1 MASWLDIV
9 DGPSGW
15 TLVDTGRLETLLQS
29 MSHPKTQFP
38 VLIHFAGN
46 NNRVKA
52 LRALFPRNNVT
63 RKGPASFARLH
74 VSTET
79 ASTQYPV
86 LFAES
91 RMGGSTD
98 PSGTTSYW
106 HSNPNVERYPLP
118 ADCSKLNVYRD
129 VMSQIIL
136 PWAHILCL
144 FIDSHTEM
152 QECFKL
158 LSQPFRRIQVGS
170 HSISQFMRVIF
181 IFTSPRNYDFL
192 GDVMSSHQDP
202 AYTYLNLQDR
212 SELSPE
218 ARYEPLR
225 NLLLDKLQTIR
236 AEQSEHGLSLSATHM
251 CFLWKKSLQSKL
263 EKLEI
268 GPLNCL
274 HIAREGFPKE
284 SSKAPYL
291 AEFLK
296 VALAGQ
302 HDVRKIYEFIASAF
316 LMNAYPPDMHRFDPL
331 YVFEELYKDDFTAA
345 LEKRADLETDSCC
358 DAVKAEFT
366 RLFTMMNPAR
376 SSAGIRREVLN
387 RFFNEREGLYSLT
400 ACLFCMSKV
409 PEHVLPCRHAIC
421 DDCIVIFGSKS
432 AAAEYHH
439 NITQCPMCITRFQ
452 FSVRLL
458 PPTKGPN
465 LLSLDG
471 GGIRGILQLGLLR
484 VLEKRLGGSIPIWSI
499 FDLCTGTS
507 VGALNTI
514 DLILNKYSATKTFER
529 FPSLAQKVFNL
540 PSSPFRTM
548 KCLAWVSILKDL
560 ILDGR
565 YDEEVLEHTLKDA
578 IGSDRRIFDGSTTHG
593 GGSRVAIITSRISDG
608 KACVLANYQGTGRH
622 PGNESSYEFL
632 SPQSWEENPPLW
644 KVARCSVAA
653 PWFFQTKNL
662 PGFGPL
668 QDGGVRA
675 NNPLSIALGEAV
687 VIWPTKTRHDL
698 LVSVGTGYTRPEGS
712 DGNPLIRGILKDGAI
727 SRMIRAMMSSPAMD
741 GEQAYL
747 EALNYVP
754 DHMRSNIYRLN
765 LPLSGPLPR
774 LDDVGK
780 LIELG
785 RSSFEVPDTL
795 VRAILVTGL
804 FFFELDENPKAE
816 EGSIHCRGSVLCASP
831 QPRKA
836 VERVCAEVPHAEIR
850 MQGKCSLGSIE
861 ESHICSMC
869 NYYRKVISFTVKS
882 LDEVFTL
889 EVVNSS
895 FQQKIGGFPT
905 SVKRLLR
912 QQHAGNYFGR
922 VDHLSGT
929 WPPERKCFCS
939 RGSKRRIEIVEPP
952 AEYKKRRL

>member
-79 ASTQYPV
+79 ASTPYPV

-98 PSGTTSYW
+98 SSSTTSYW
-106 HSNPNVERYPLP
+106 HPNPNVERYPLP

-144 FIDSHTEM
+144 FVDSHTEL

-158 LSQPFRRIQVGS
+158 LRQPFRRIQVGS

-181 IFTSPRNYDFL
+181 IFTSPQEYDLL
-192 GDVMSSHQDP
+192 GDVMLSHQDP
-202 AYTYLNLQDR
+202 AYTYVNLQDR
-212 SELSPE
+212 RELSPE

-225 NLLLDKLQTIR
+225 NLLLDKLQTIH
-236 AEQSEHGLSLSATHM
+236 AEQGEHGLSLSATHM

-400 ACLFCMSKV
+400 ACLFC
-409 PEHVLPCRHAIC
+409 
-421 DDCIVIFGSKS
+421 
-432 AAAEYHH
+432 
-439 NITQCPMCITRFQ
+439 
-452 FSVRLL
+452 
-458 PPTKGPN
+458 
-465 LLSLDG
+465 
-471 GGIRGILQLGLLR
+471 
-484 VLEKRLGGSIPIWSI
+484 
-499 FDLCTGTS
+499 
-507 VGALNTI
+507 ALNTI

-578 IGSDRRIFDGSTTHG
+578 IGSDRRIFDDSTTHG

-622 PGNESSYEFL
+622 PGHESSYEFL

-644 KVARCSVAA
+644 KVARCGVAA

-675 NNPLSIALGEAV
+675 NNPLSIAVREAV

-698 LVSVGTGYTRPEGS
+698 LVSVGTGYTRPEGG
-712 DGNPLIRGILKDGAI
+712 DGNPLIGGILKDGAI

-754 DHMRSNIYRLN
+754 DHMRSDIYRLN

-780 LIELG
+780 LTELG
-785 RSSFEVPDTL
+785 RSLFEVPDTL

-816 EGSIHCRGSVLCASP
+816 EGSIRCQGSVLCASP

-836 VERVCAEVPHAEIR
+836 VERVCAEIPHAEFR

-922 VDHLSGT
+922 ADHLSGT